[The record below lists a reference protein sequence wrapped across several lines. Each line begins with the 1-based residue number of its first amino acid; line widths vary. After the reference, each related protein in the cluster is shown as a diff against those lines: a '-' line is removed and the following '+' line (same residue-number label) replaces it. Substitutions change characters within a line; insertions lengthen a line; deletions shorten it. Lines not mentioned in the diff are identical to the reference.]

1 MSAHS
6 TERAAAAEASAAAG
20 NAVSPAAAGSASEA
34 APAGAAPAGAGAAAA
49 QPGSAGSGSAGSGKS
64 GGHGHLY
71 QIDLF
76 RLLTF
81 AAVILVHTLS
91 AVALLPLWSGQ
102 LAQTLLHFTRE
113 AFFALTG
120 FVLTYQ
126 ALRRPMPAVQFWRK
140 RFPLVAAPY
149 VVWTV
154 VYWFVSTWPE
164 RDEVTFGEA
173 VVGGLLPGMA
183 TGNGWYH
190 LYFLLVTLQVYL
202 VFPALLS
209 LLRATAGAHKW
220 LLLVSLVVQ
229 IAVAWCVIAAP
240 FARGLWDNVDVT
252 ILGYQF
258 YTALG
263 AVVAVHFDAWH
274 AWVRR
279 YGRWIGAALV
289 AALAWAIGAY
299 SFVVARGESPALASH
314 VFQPF
319 VIPYF
324 VAVIAA
330 LYAAGA
336 WWAARRRP
344 GGVASRIVDYASDR
358 SFGIFLAHP
367 LVLIALVIPARALA
381 GVIGVVPATALLYLA
396 TVIGTVVLAD
406 VLRRLPASKVLT
418 GRPRVPWGHFLR

>member
-1 MSAHS
+1 MTARS
-6 TERAAAAEASAAAG
+6 TEQTAAAAEP
-20 NAVSPAAAGSASEA
+20 PAAAGS
-34 APAGAAPAGAGAAAA
+34 GAATSAGAGADPAGGGSADSA
-49 QPGSAGSGSAGSGKS
+49 STGSGSAGAASAGSGKS
-64 GGHGHLY
+64 GGHGYLY

-91 AVALLPLWSGQ
+91 AVAMLPLWPGQ

-126 ALRRPMPAVQFWRK
+126 ALRRPLPAATFWRK
-140 RFPLVAAPY
+140 RFPLVAGPY

-154 VYWFVSTWPE
+154 VYWFVATWPV

-173 VVGGLLPGMA
+173 VFGGLLPGVV
-183 TGNGWYH
+183 TGSGWYH

-202 VFPALLS
+202 VFPALVG
-209 LLRATAGAHKW
+209 LLRATAGGHRW
-220 LLLVSLVVQ
+220 VLLISLAAQVG
-229 IAVAWCVIAAP
+229 VAWCVIAAP
-240 FARGLWDNVDVT
+240 FARWLWDNVDVT
-252 ILGYQF
+252 VLGYQF
-258 YTALG
+258 YTVLG
-263 AVVAVHFDAWH
+263 AVAAMHFDAWH

-279 YGRWIGAALV
+279 HGLWFGVAFL
-289 AALAWAIGAY
+289 AALAWAIGSY
-299 SFVVARGESPALASH
+299 SAVVARGESPVLASN

-319 VIPYF
+319 AIPYF

-330 LYAAGA
+330 LYAVGA

-344 GGVASRIVDYASDR
+344 GGAASRVVDYASDR

-367 LVLIALVIPARALA
+367 LVLVVLVFPARALA

-396 TVIGTVVLAD
+396 TVLGTVVLAD
-406 VLRRLPASKVLT
+406 VLRRLPGSKVLT
-418 GRPRVPWGHFLR
+418 GRPRVPWGRFLR